1 MLFCNEC
8 GQCKH
13 IGTDDFIAIVCVSGI
28 EKQYVDCI
36 NGEYTESEGYEDM
49 ESGDSETQCPH
60 CRNTD
65 IEYDWD
71 GSEEEAFEKRA
82 DYEAARK
89 RMQLEREMMYQ
100 ASRIKDS
107 EWDLETNSVYR

>member
-8 GQCKH
+8 GQCKY
-13 IGTDDFIAIVCVSGI
+13 IDDDCFIVIAYVRGY
-28 EKQYVDCI
+28 EKQYIDCES
-36 NGEYTESEGYEDM
+36 GDFVESEGYEDM
-49 ESGDSETQCPH
+49 ETDETETQCPH
-60 CRNTD
+60 CHGTD
-65 IEYDWD
+65 IDFDWD